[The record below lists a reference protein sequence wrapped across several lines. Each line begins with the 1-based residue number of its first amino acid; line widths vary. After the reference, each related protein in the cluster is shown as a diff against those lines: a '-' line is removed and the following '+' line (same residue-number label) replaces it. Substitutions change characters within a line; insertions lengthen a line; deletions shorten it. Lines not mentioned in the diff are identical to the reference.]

1 MVSLGEDRIAQFA
14 GRFEAVYTAAITDV
28 LDRMNLM
35 TQTFPSELLPLQPG
49 MRLAG
54 PAFPV
59 EGRPHPGMGYESSIR
74 KTLQMLGEIPGGHV
88 AVYQTHGSTA
98 AHFGELSVV
107 SVKTRGCVGAVI
119 DGGCRDVDYIIREGF
134 PVFCRHTTPEDCT
147 PRWEIEA
154 WGHEVKVGDVRVRNG
169 DYVVADSDGIVVIP
183 AEVIEQVLVA
193 AEEVAT
199 TENLVREVV
208 REGMLPL
215 AAYERFGKF

>member
-1 MVSLGEDRIAQFA
+1 VSLEDDRFA
-14 GRFEAVYTAAITDV
+14 EFGARFDAVYTAAITDV
-28 LDRMNLM
+28 LDRMDLM
-35 TQTFPSELLPLQPG
+35 TQTLPSELLPLQPG

-54 PAFPV
+54 PAFPI
-59 EGRPHPGMGYESSIR
+59 EGRPHPGMAYEPSIR
-74 KTLQMLGEIPGGHV
+74 KTLQMLGEIPRGHV

-107 SVKTRGCVGAVI
+107 SVRTRGCVGAVI

-147 PRWEIEA
+147 PRWEMQE
-154 WGHEVKVGDVRVRNG
+154 WGHEVTVGDVRVRNG
-169 DYVVADSDGIVVIP
+169 DYVVGDSDGIVVIP

-199 TENLVREVV
+199 TENLVRDVV